1 MNSPGTESLRGCA
14 LRVANL
20 RDPQRRKTAI
30 QHLRAEIES
39 IKTLAGI
46 VEQLENP

>member
-1 MNSPGTESLRGCA
+1 MNSPRTETSQECA
-14 LRVANL
+14 LRAANL
-20 RDPQRRKTAI
+20 KDPQRRKTAT

-39 IKTLAGI
+39 IKALAGI

>member
-1 MNSPGTESLRGCA
+1 MRSTGTESLQGCTLTA
-14 LRVANL
+14 ANL
-20 RDPQRRKTAI
+20 KDPQRRKTAI